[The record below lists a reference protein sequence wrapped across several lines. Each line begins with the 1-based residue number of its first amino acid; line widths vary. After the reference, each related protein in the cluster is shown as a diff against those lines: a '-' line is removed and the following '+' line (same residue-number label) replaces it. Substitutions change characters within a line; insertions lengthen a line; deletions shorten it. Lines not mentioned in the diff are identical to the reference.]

1 MKSIQRNERHLPP
14 VSVPLDPPPPSP
26 DVSAPRRAAR
36 RVGVHRDV
44 EVAPAALSSLWPY
57 ASLTS
62 RTSCPGLG
70 KRANGSAPLVDE
82 PVMVSRKLFQFSLAS
97 EPAHVPVVEAPAP
110 EDDPTELS
118 HRLRSGRPS
127 LGSLLVEAGYVTEDQ
142 VKDALAEGLRTGE
155 RLGEVLVRRREVTD
169 EVIAELLANQWQ
181 VPFVKTAALSVDPT
195 AIRQF
200 PHRVARELDA
210 VPIGFEHD
218 GVVLV
223 AIAEPSEDTF
233 RRLSERLPDC
243 SCVVIARSA
252 LDSLLESR
260 LYAATPEEG
269 KLSFEP
275 EPKPVAVELSTPEPF
290 AWGSV
295 TDIEPTV
302 RLVDAFDEQNE
313 ADAPLL
319 YDEPEPEFTLESE
332 SESTWEPESE
342 PESESEPEPESEWE
356 PQPESDPE
364 PKWTPEPV
372 AYGWEPPT
380 PVAEELDPYPVAVP
394 DPARVETTAELPPV
408 AYGED
413 ELPSGI
419 DAAMAAITATSTE
432 LDKVRSEVASLG
444 RALELARRQLA
455 ERDAQLAE
463 TRAALADRDAQ
474 REAAQRTASEERESA
489 QQLRAELDGNSTV
502 IAAIKQQVAGLSER
516 LDSIAPA
523 GAEPTEH

>member
-1 MKSIQRNERHLPP
+1 
-14 VSVPLDPPPPSP
+14 
-26 DVSAPRRAAR
+26 
-36 RVGVHRDV
+36 
-44 EVAPAALSSLWPY
+44 
-57 ASLTS
+57 
-62 RTSCPGLG
+62 
-70 KRANGSAPLVDE
+70 
-82 PVMVSRKLFQFSLAS
+82 
-97 EPAHVPVVEAPAP
+97 
-110 EDDPTELS
+110 
-118 HRLRSGRPS
+118 
-127 LGSLLVEAGYVTEDQ
+127 VEAGHVTEDQ
-142 VKDALAEGLRTGE
+142 VKDALAEGIRTGE

-181 VPFVKTAALSVDPT
+181 VPFVKTAALSVDPM

-210 VPIGFEHD
+210 VPIGFELD

-223 AIAEPSEDTF
+223 AIAEPSEETF

-260 LYAATPEEG
+260 LYAATPEAGE
-269 KLSFEP
+269 LSLEP
-275 EPKPVAVELSTPEPF
+275 EPEPVAVEPSTPEPF

-295 TDIEPTV
+295 TDSEPAV
-302 RLVDAFDEQNE
+302 PLVDAFDEQNE
-313 ADAPLL
+313 ADVPLL

-332 SESTWEPESE
+332 STWEPESE
-342 PESESEPEPESEWE
+342 PESESESESEWE
-356 PQPESDPE
+356 PQPESEPE
-364 PKWTPEPV
+364 REWTPEPV
-372 AYGWEPPT
+372 GYGWEPPT
-380 PVAEELDPYPVAVP
+380 PVAAELDAYPVAVP

-408 AYGED
+408 ASGED

-419 DAAMAAITATSTE
+419 DAAMAAIAATSTE

-463 TRAALADRDAQ
+463 TKAALADSDAQ
-474 REAAQRTASEERESA
+474 REAAQRTASEEHESA